1 MVKSR
6 RHFLKLSA
14 AFAGSFA
21 IAPARALTAYP
32 TKPIKIIVAAAPG
45 SPSDIPAR
53 IASQMLT
60 SRLGQ
65 PVVVENRPGAGGA
78 LGARVAAAAP
88 ADGYTL
94 LIGNSSNLAA
104 IPAVSDTAGYDP
116 IADFTPIVRMMEGYQ
131 LVVVNPAAP
140 WKT

>member
-1 MVKSR
+1 MANSR
-6 RHFLKLSA
+6 RDFLKVAAAFLGSA
-14 AFAGSFA
+14 AAT
-21 IAPARALTAYP
+21 PVALALIEYP

-88 ADGYTL
+88 PDGYTL

-104 IPAVSDTAGYDP
+104 IPAVS
-116 IADFTPIVRMMEGYQ
+116 
-131 LVVVNPAAP
+131 
-140 WKT
+140 

>member
-1 MVKSR
+1 MRMTSSR
-6 RHFLKLSA
+6 RDVLRFSA
-14 AFAGSFA
+14 ALLSVGSS
-21 IAPARALTAYP
+21 ARALDAYP

-60 SRLGQ
+60 SRFGQ

-78 LGARVAAAAP
+78 LGARLAAASP
-88 ADGYTL
+88 PDGYTL

-104 IPAVSDTAGYDP
+104 IPAVS
-116 IADFTPIVRMMEGYQ
+116 
-131 LVVVNPAAP
+131 
-140 WKT
+140 